1 MERMDQSTRLQ
12 SLTVAIAGLGLIG
25 GSMAMALRRHSGC
38 RVLGIDRDP
47 GVLQAARERK
57 AVHAAGGPELLREAD
72 LLVLALAPESA
83 IAFLRENRALLPS
96 GTVVTD
102 VCGVKRAVV
111 EVCSPLCRESGLHF
125 IGGHPMAGKEHSGFS
140 NADAGLFQGASYILT
155 PEKDTPPAA
164 LSLLQELASAL
175 GCGRIT
181 VTTPDHHD
189 RMIAFTSQLPHVLA
203 GAYVKSP
210 RCPEHNGYSAGS
222 YRDVSRVATVDEKL
236 WSQLFLLNADH
247 LTEEIDTLIANLTA
261 CRDAVAAGDHSRLED
276 VLRRGREIKEGLL
289 VPMGLPPDAD

>member
-1 MERMDQSTRLQ
+1 MCIR
-12 SLTVAIAGLGLIG
+12 
-25 GSMAMALRRHSGC
+25 
-38 RVLGIDRDP
+38 DRDP

-57 AVHAAGGPELLREAD
+57 AVHAVGGPELLREAD

-111 EVCSPLCRESGLHF
+111 EVCSSLCRESGLHF

-181 VTTPDHHD
+181 AVSYTHLDVYKRQHQFGAGRRTGPLHD
-189 RMIAFTSQLPHVLA
+189 LQRFSPQLGACLLYTSTKIA
-203 GAYVKSP
+203 
-210 RCPEHNGYSAGS
+210 
-222 YRDVSRVATVDEKL
+222 
-236 WSQLFLLNADH
+236 
-247 LTEEIDTLIANLTA
+247 
-261 CRDAVAAGDHSRLED
+261 
-276 VLRRGREIKEGLL
+276 LRIRFVYFI
-289 VPMGLPPDAD
+289 

>member
-1 MERMDQSTRLQ
+1 
-12 SLTVAIAGLGLIG
+12 
-25 GSMAMALRRHSGC
+25 
-38 RVLGIDRDP
+38 
-47 GVLQAARERK
+47 
-57 AVHAAGGPELLREAD
+57 
-72 LLVLALAPESA
+72 
-83 IAFLRENRALLPS
+83 
-96 GTVVTD
+96 
-102 VCGVKRAVV
+102 
-111 EVCSPLCRESGLHF
+111 
-125 IGGHPMAGKEHSGFS
+125 MAGKEHSGFS